1 MDSFN
6 FYEYIPNIITFIV
19 VIVLIVILRCFVDPI
34 IDSRSYGGMN
44 ESLIGSENFHS
55 IRKYTVSPD
64 RSSNK
69 SNN

>member
-1 MDSFN
+1 M
-6 FYEYIPNIITFIV
+6 TFSVI
-19 VIVLIVILRCFVDPI
+19 IVLIIISRCFVDPI
-34 IDSRSYGGMN
+34 IDSRAYGGMK